1 MFKIIHESINS
12 LNSNM
17 FFAGIMMLTLNIGS
31 RYVQL
36 NLSPSAESYL
46 KYAITKEFLVF
57 TIAWMGTRNIYVA
70 LTLTAVF
77 VVLADYA
84 FNDKSNFC
92 ILPEKFKKLQDSIDM
107 NNGVGIE
114 LSKSKNID
122 EEKIKNKITKWNLI
136 SCFIAAPPFVVSASV
151 CFCFFCLGFAPPC
164 EASRFLFANSENAAV
179 ADFEEA
185 AF

>member
-1 MFKIIHESINS
+1 MFEIVHESISS

-70 LTLTAVF
+70 LTLTAAF
-77 VVLADYA
+77 VILADYGL
-84 FNDKSNFC
+84 NDKSNFC
-92 ILPEKFKKLQDSIDM
+92 ILPEKFKKLQNSIDTNNDKIISELEIKNAMDILEKAKKQQDNRVQLGYLSFYDSI
-107 NNGVGIE
+107 
-114 LSKSKNID
+114 
-122 EEKIKNKITKWNLI
+122 KI
-136 SCFIAAPPFVVSASV
+136 
-151 CFCFFCLGFAPPC
+151 
-164 EASRFLFANSENAAV
+164 
-179 ADFEEA
+179 
-185 AF
+185 

>member
-1 MFKIIHESINS
+1 MNESISS

-70 LTLTAVF
+70 LTLTAAF
-77 VVLADYA
+77 VILADYGL
-84 FNDKSNFC
+84 NDKSNFC
-92 ILPEKFKKLQDSIDM
+92 ILPEKFKKLQDSIDSNNDKIISELEIKDAM
-107 NNGVGIE
+107 NILEKAKKQRENRVQLGY
-114 LSKSKNID
+114 LSFYDNV
-122 EEKIKNKITKWNLI
+122 KI
-136 SCFIAAPPFVVSASV
+136 
-151 CFCFFCLGFAPPC
+151 
-164 EASRFLFANSENAAV
+164 
-179 ADFEEA
+179 
-185 AF
+185 

>member
-1 MFKIIHESINS
+1 MLSKMNEYINS

-92 ILPEKFKKLQDSIDM
+92 ILPEKFKKLQDSIDV
-107 NNGVGIE
+107 NNDKIISE
-114 LSKSKNID
+114 L
-122 EEKIKNKITKWNLI
+122 EIKNAMDILEKAKKQRENRIQLGYLSFYDNTKL
-136 SCFIAAPPFVVSASV
+136 
-151 CFCFFCLGFAPPC
+151 
-164 EASRFLFANSENAAV
+164 
-179 ADFEEA
+179 
-185 AF
+185 

>member
-1 MFKIIHESINS
+1 MFKSINESVSS

-70 LTLTAVF
+70 LTLTAAF
-77 VVLADYA
+77 VILADYGL
-84 FNDKSNFC
+84 NDKSNFC
-92 ILPEKFKKLQDSIDM
+92 ILPEKFKKLQNSIDTNNDKIISELEIKNAMDILEKAKKQQDNRVQLGYLSFYDSI
-107 NNGVGIE
+107 
-114 LSKSKNID
+114 
-122 EEKIKNKITKWNLI
+122 KI
-136 SCFIAAPPFVVSASV
+136 
-151 CFCFFCLGFAPPC
+151 
-164 EASRFLFANSENAAV
+164 
-179 ADFEEA
+179 
-185 AF
+185 

>member
-70 LTLTAVF
+70 LTLTAAF
-77 VVLADYA
+77 VILADYGL
-84 FNDKSNFC
+84 NDKSNFC
-92 ILPEKFKKLQDSIDM
+92 ILPEKFKKLQDSIDT
-107 NNGVGIE
+107 NNDKIISE
-114 LSKSKNID
+114 LEIKIAMD
-122 EEKIKNKITKWNLI
+122 TLEKAKKQRENRNQLGYLSFYDSAKI
-136 SCFIAAPPFVVSASV
+136 
-151 CFCFFCLGFAPPC
+151 
-164 EASRFLFANSENAAV
+164 
-179 ADFEEA
+179 
-185 AF
+185 

>member
-1 MFKIIHESINS
+1 MFKSINESISS

-70 LTLTAVF
+70 LTLTAAF
-77 VVLADYA
+77 VILADYA
-84 FNDKSNFC
+84 LNDKSNFC
-92 ILPEKFKKLQDSIDM
+92 ILPEKFKKLQDSIDT
-107 NNGVGIE
+107 NNDKIISE
-114 LSKSKNID
+114 LEIKSAMDIL
-122 EEKIKNKITKWNLI
+122 EKAKKQRENRIQLGYLSFYDNVKI
-136 SCFIAAPPFVVSASV
+136 
-151 CFCFFCLGFAPPC
+151 
-164 EASRFLFANSENAAV
+164 
-179 ADFEEA
+179 
-185 AF
+185 

>member
-1 MFKIIHESINS
+1 MFKSINESVSS

-70 LTLTAVF
+70 LTLTAAF
-77 VVLADYA
+77 VILADYGL
-84 FNDKSNFC
+84 NDKSNFC
-92 ILPEKFKKLQDSIDM
+92 ILPEKFKKLQDSIDT
-107 NNGVGIE
+107 NNDKIISE
-114 LSKSKNID
+114 LEIKNAVDILEKGKKQRENRIQLGYLSFYD
-122 EEKIKNKITKWNLI
+122 NEKI
-136 SCFIAAPPFVVSASV
+136 
-151 CFCFFCLGFAPPC
+151 
-164 EASRFLFANSENAAV
+164 
-179 ADFEEA
+179 
-185 AF
+185 

>member
-1 MFKIIHESINS
+1 MISKIHESVSS

-70 LTLTAVF
+70 LTLTAAF
-77 VVLADYA
+77 VILADYGL
-84 FNDKSNFC
+84 NDKSNFC
-92 ILPEKFKKLQDSIDM
+92 ILPEKFKKLQDSIDT
-107 NNGVGIE
+107 NNDKIISE
-114 LSKSKNID
+114 L
-122 EEKIKNKITKWNLI
+122 EIKNAMDTLEKAKKQQDNRVQLGYLSFYDNAKI
-136 SCFIAAPPFVVSASV
+136 
-151 CFCFFCLGFAPPC
+151 
-164 EASRFLFANSENAAV
+164 
-179 ADFEEA
+179 
-185 AF
+185 

>member
-1 MFKIIHESINS
+1 
-12 LNSNM
+12 
-17 FFAGIMMLTLNIGS
+17 MMLTLNIGS

-92 ILPEKFKKLQDSIDM
+92 ILPEKFKKIQDSIDT
-107 NNGVGIE
+107 NNDKIISE
-114 LSKSKNID
+114 LEIKSAMDIL
-122 EEKIKNKITKWNLI
+122 EKAKKQRENRIQLGYLSFYDNVKI
-136 SCFIAAPPFVVSASV
+136 
-151 CFCFFCLGFAPPC
+151 
-164 EASRFLFANSENAAV
+164 
-179 ADFEEA
+179 
-185 AF
+185 

>member
-1 MFKIIHESINS
+1 MFKTIHESISS

-92 ILPEKFKKLQDSIDM
+92 ILPEKFKKIQDSIDTNNDKIISELEIKDAM
-107 NNGVGIE
+107 NILEKAKKQRENRVQLGY
-114 LSKSKNID
+114 LSFYDNV
-122 EEKIKNKITKWNLI
+122 KI
-136 SCFIAAPPFVVSASV
+136 
-151 CFCFFCLGFAPPC
+151 
-164 EASRFLFANSENAAV
+164 
-179 ADFEEA
+179 
-185 AF
+185 

>member
-92 ILPEKFKKLQDSIDM
+92 ILPEKFKKIQDSIDT
-107 NNGVGIE
+107 NNDKIISE
-114 LSKSKNID
+114 LEIKSAMDIL
-122 EEKIKNKITKWNLI
+122 EKAKKQRENRIQLGYLSFYDNVKI
-136 SCFIAAPPFVVSASV
+136 
-151 CFCFFCLGFAPPC
+151 
-164 EASRFLFANSENAAV
+164 
-179 ADFEEA
+179 
-185 AF
+185 

>member
-1 MFKIIHESINS
+1 MNESISS

-70 LTLTAVF
+70 LTLTAAF
-77 VVLADYA
+77 VILADYGL
-84 FNDKSNFC
+84 NDKSNFC
-92 ILPEKFKKLQDSIDM
+92 ILPEKFKKLQNSIDTNNDKIISELEIKNAMDILEKAKKQQDNRVQLGYLSFYDSI
-107 NNGVGIE
+107 
-114 LSKSKNID
+114 
-122 EEKIKNKITKWNLI
+122 KI
-136 SCFIAAPPFVVSASV
+136 
-151 CFCFFCLGFAPPC
+151 
-164 EASRFLFANSENAAV
+164 
-179 ADFEEA
+179 
-185 AF
+185 

>member
-1 MFKIIHESINS
+1 MFKIIHESISS

-92 ILPEKFKKLQDSIDM
+92 ILPEKFKKLQDSIDI
-107 NNGVGIE
+107 NNDKIISE
-114 LSKSKNID
+114 LEIKSAMDIL
-122 EEKIKNKITKWNLI
+122 EKAKKQRENRIQLGYLSFYDNVKI
-136 SCFIAAPPFVVSASV
+136 
-151 CFCFFCLGFAPPC
+151 
-164 EASRFLFANSENAAV
+164 
-179 ADFEEA
+179 
-185 AF
+185 

>member
-1 MFKIIHESINS
+1 MFKSINESVSS

-70 LTLTAVF
+70 LTLTATF
-77 VVLADYA
+77 VILADYGL
-84 FNDKSNFC
+84 NDKSNFC
-92 ILPEKFKKLQDSIDM
+92 ILPEKFKKLQNSIDT
-107 NNGVGIE
+107 NNDKIISE
-114 LSKSKNID
+114 L
-122 EEKIKNKITKWNLI
+122 EIKNAMEILEKAKKQQQNR
-136 SCFIAAPPFVVSASV
+136 VQ
-151 CFCFFCLGFAPPC
+151 LGYLTFYDNNK
-164 EASRFLFANSENAAV
+164 L
-179 ADFEEA
+179 
-185 AF
+185 

>member
-1 MFKIIHESINS
+1 MNESISS

-70 LTLTAVF
+70 LTLTAAF
-77 VVLADYA
+77 VILADYGL
-84 FNDKSNFC
+84 NDKSNFC
-92 ILPEKFKKLQDSIDM
+92 ILPEKFKKLQDSIDT
-107 NNGVGIE
+107 NNDKIISE
-114 LSKSKNID
+114 L
-122 EEKIKNKITKWNLI
+122 EIKNAMDTLEKAKKQQDNRVQLGYLSFYDNVKI
-136 SCFIAAPPFVVSASV
+136 
-151 CFCFFCLGFAPPC
+151 
-164 EASRFLFANSENAAV
+164 
-179 ADFEEA
+179 
-185 AF
+185 

>member
-1 MFKIIHESINS
+1 MNESISS

-70 LTLTAVF
+70 LTLTAAF
-77 VVLADYA
+77 VILADYGL
-84 FNDKSNFC
+84 NDKSNFC
-92 ILPEKFKKLQDSIDM
+92 ILPEKFKKLQNSIDT
-107 NNGVGIE
+107 NNDKIISE
-114 LSKSKNID
+114 L
-122 EEKIKNKITKWNLI
+122 EIKNAMEILEKAKKQQDNR
-136 SCFIAAPPFVVSASV
+136 VQ
-151 CFCFFCLGFAPPC
+151 LGYLTFYDNNK
-164 EASRFLFANSENAAV
+164 L
-179 ADFEEA
+179 
-185 AF
+185 

>member
-1 MFKIIHESINS
+1 MQAKPFQRFI
-12 LNSNM
+12 L
-17 FFAGIMMLTLNIGS
+17 IMMLTLNIGS

-92 ILPEKFKKLQDSIDM
+92 ILPEKFKKLQDSIDI
-107 NNGVGIE
+107 NNDKIISE
-114 LSKSKNID
+114 LEIKSAMDIL
-122 EEKIKNKITKWNLI
+122 EKAKKQRENRIQLGYLSFYDNVKI
-136 SCFIAAPPFVVSASV
+136 
-151 CFCFFCLGFAPPC
+151 
-164 EASRFLFANSENAAV
+164 
-179 ADFEEA
+179 
-185 AF
+185 

>member
-92 ILPEKFKKLQDSIDM
+92 ILPEKFKKLQDSIDI
-107 NNGVGIE
+107 NNDKIISE
-114 LSKSKNID
+114 LEIKSAMDIL
-122 EEKIKNKITKWNLI
+122 EKAKKQRENRIQLGYLSFYDNVKI
-136 SCFIAAPPFVVSASV
+136 
-151 CFCFFCLGFAPPC
+151 
-164 EASRFLFANSENAAV
+164 
-179 ADFEEA
+179 
-185 AF
+185 

>member
-1 MFKIIHESINS
+1 

-77 VVLADYA
+77 VILADYGL
-84 FNDKSNFC
+84 NDKSNFC
-92 ILPEKFKKLQDSIDM
+92 ILPEKFKKLQDSIDT
-107 NNGVGIE
+107 NNDKIISE
-114 LSKSKNID
+114 L
-122 EEKIKNKITKWNLI
+122 EIKNAMDILEKAKKQRENRIQLGYLSFYDNAKI
-136 SCFIAAPPFVVSASV
+136 
-151 CFCFFCLGFAPPC
+151 
-164 EASRFLFANSENAAV
+164 
-179 ADFEEA
+179 
-185 AF
+185 

>member
-1 MFKIIHESINS
+1 MITKLHESISS

-70 LTLTAVF
+70 LTLTAAF
-77 VVLADYA
+77 VILADYGL
-84 FNDKSNFC
+84 NDKSNFC
-92 ILPEKFKKLQDSIDM
+92 IIPEKFKKLQDSIDA
-107 NNGVGIE
+107 NNDKIISE
-114 LSKSKNID
+114 L
-122 EEKIKNKITKWNLI
+122 EIKNAVDILEKAKKQRENRIQLGYLSFYDNAKI
-136 SCFIAAPPFVVSASV
+136 
-151 CFCFFCLGFAPPC
+151 
-164 EASRFLFANSENAAV
+164 
-179 ADFEEA
+179 
-185 AF
+185 

>member
-1 MFKIIHESINS
+1 MFKTIHESISS

-70 LTLTAVF
+70 LTLTAAF
-77 VVLADYA
+77 VILADYGL
-84 FNDKSNFC
+84 NDKSNFC
-92 ILPEKFKKLQDSIDM
+92 ILPEKFKKLQDSIDSNNDKIISELEIKDAM
-107 NNGVGIE
+107 NILEKAKKQRENRVQLGY
-114 LSKSKNID
+114 LSFYDNA
-122 EEKIKNKITKWNLI
+122 KI
-136 SCFIAAPPFVVSASV
+136 
-151 CFCFFCLGFAPPC
+151 
-164 EASRFLFANSENAAV
+164 
-179 ADFEEA
+179 
-185 AF
+185 

>member
-1 MFKIIHESINS
+1 MFKTIHESISS

-92 ILPEKFKKLQDSIDM
+92 ILPENFKKLQDSID
-107 NNGVGIE
+107 
-114 LSKSKNID
+114 
-122 EEKIKNKITKWNLI
+122 
-136 SCFIAAPPFVVSASV
+136 
-151 CFCFFCLGFAPPC
+151 
-164 EASRFLFANSENAAV
+164 ANSDKIISELEIKSAMDILEKAKKQRENRIQLGYLSFYDNV
-179 ADFEEA
+179 KI
-185 AF
+185 

>member
-1 MFKIIHESINS
+1 
-12 LNSNM
+12 M

-107 NNGVGIE
+107 NNDKIISE
-114 LSKSKNID
+114 LEIKSAMDIL
-122 EEKIKNKITKWNLI
+122 EKAKKQRENRIQLGYLSFYDNVKI
-136 SCFIAAPPFVVSASV
+136 
-151 CFCFFCLGFAPPC
+151 
-164 EASRFLFANSENAAV
+164 
-179 ADFEEA
+179 
-185 AF
+185 